1 MAKQIIVTQN
11 NYGIL
16 LETQF
21 IDDAKNPIDLT
32 GYSVT
37 VEFEYLEKCFDVLD
51 ATIINAEEGRVGV
64 ILEQKHTADIGL
76 YKTQWSVV
84 DDDENVTAQEDIYY
98 FVKKEVGIEGEEKEE
113 IGVNAES
120 IIDKFKDLDET
131 FLNLKESLNKVDS
144 QLDNIVHNF
153 NNDSI
158 YDIPYLVTTFNSH
171 DGYKLDMYISYKE
184 NEFSPINGKGILL
197 GDYVRDPAPLF
208 YNGKFYIAF
217 TSNGIAIA
225 ESSDL
230 INWTVRRVRDN
241 TTERFMA
248 PEFFVDNG
256 NVYMVLSHTD
266 GSKIGDL
273 YVYKTLFLKANE
285 DLTVWN
291 DVCHMSINN
300 APSNYI
306 DTSFI
311 KVDNYYHAFLKIENT
326 GVIQHY
332 KCTNLFGAYDL
343 VNTITTKRP
352 CEGITC
358 KKRNGKYCL
367 YLDNYQ
373 DGYASVIYSNDLIN
387 WYSEETIDVTDG
399 TRTQHFDLIELNKE
413 SKEIVNNA
421 IKKYNVENVGNK
433 ISNNRYGNRM
443 MKVKDFM
450 TGTIFNPPIFDGTIY
465 TFDDGDE
472 NITITE
478 INVPNPQKH
487 YELYFMF
494 TKGSTTNEFTDGIT
508 LKNTFAS
515 TIQGNGGLR
524 TPLYSDFLIGYQL
537 RNSLVKLIYRGRDY
551 VSKSYWLVENS
562 DKDYIVPPVIYLE
575 DIDSNGVIDTLTP
588 VNNQYYA
595 LATDKNI
602 TINKINTSKMSK
614 DGKFYIVMKLSSITD
629 KTITIKSGGTGNSF
643 IGKRSN
649 NLVLTEPDY
658 IYSFMKENGN
668 DKCRQLGS

>member
-1 MAKQIIVTQN
+1 MEDNGYFDNLVNVTLIEQLRTELTNLLNQTITDYTNRLDNFDKQ
-11 NYGIL
+11 
-16 LETQF
+16 LET
-21 IDDAKNPIDLT
+21 
-32 GYSVT
+32 
-37 VEFEYLEKCFDVLD
+37 
-51 ATIINAEEGRVGV
+51 
-64 ILEQKHTADIGL
+64 
-76 YKTQWSVV
+76 
-84 DDDENVTAQEDIYY
+84 
-98 FVKKEVGIEGEEKEE
+98 
-113 IGVNAES
+113 
-120 IIDKFKDLDET
+120 
-131 FLNLKESLNKVDS
+131 
-144 QLDNIVHNF
+144 IVHNF

-158 YDIPYLVTTFNSH
+158 YDTPYLITTFNAH

-184 NEFSPINGKGILL
+184 NEFIPINGKGILL
-197 GDYVRDPAPLF
+197 GDYVRDPSPLF
-208 YNGKFYIAF
+208 YNGKFYITF
-217 TSNGIAIA
+217 TSNGVAIA

-256 NVYMVLSHTD
+256 DVYIVLSYTD
-266 GSKIGDL
+266 GTKIGDL

-285 DLTVWN
+285 DLTTWE
-291 DVCHMSINN
+291 DVCYMSINS
-300 APSNYI
+300 APTNYI

-311 KVDNYYHAFLKIENT
+311 KVDNYYHAFLKVENT

-332 KCTNLFGAYDL
+332 KCSNLFGAYDL
-343 VNTITTKRP
+343 VNTITTRRP

-367 YLDNYQ
+367 YLDNYL

-387 WYSEETIDVTDG
+387 WYGEETINVTDG
-399 TRTQHFDLIELNKE
+399 TRTQHFDLLELNND

-421 IKKYNVENVGNK
+421 IKKYSVENIGNK
-433 ISNNRYGNRM
+433 LSKNRYGNRM
-443 MKVKDFM
+443 LKVKDFM
-450 TGTIFNPPIFDGTIY
+450 TGTIFNPPVFDGTIY

-478 INVPNPQKH
+478 INVPNPQNH
-487 YELYFMF
+487 YEIYFMF

-551 VSKSYWLVENS
+551 VSKNYWLVEYS
-562 DKDYIVPPVIYLE
+562 DKDYIAPPVIYLE
-575 DIDSNGVIDTLTP
+575 DLDSNGIIDTLTP
-588 VNNQYYA
+588 INNQYYA
-595 LATDKNI
+595 LAVDKNI

-614 DGKFYIVMKLSSITD
+614 DGKFYIVMKLSSVTT
-629 KTITIKSGGTGNSF
+629 KTITIKSGGVDNNF
-643 IGKRSN
+643 LGKRGN
-649 NLVLTEPDY
+649 DLVLSEPDY
-658 IYSFMKENGN
+658 IYSFMKENGSN
-668 DKCRQLGS
+668 KCRQLGS